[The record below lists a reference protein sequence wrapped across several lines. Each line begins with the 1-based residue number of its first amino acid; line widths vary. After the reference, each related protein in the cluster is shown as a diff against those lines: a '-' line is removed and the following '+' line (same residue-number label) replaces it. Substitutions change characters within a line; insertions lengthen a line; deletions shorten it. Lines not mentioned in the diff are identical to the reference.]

1 MKQTATTSAP
11 ARFARDPRGVTL
23 CPCGG
28 RIGPSKCCM
37 RCDASVV
44 EIARGLPPKPTT
56 APRHQPTRR
65 EVQHDPIAA
74 RYQWALAVNR

>member
-56 APRHQPTRR
+56 APRH
-65 EVQHDPIAA
+65 
-74 RYQWALAVNR
+74 